1 MLWHP
6 REQFRYPPGIE
17 SCLKKLF
24 LEAGATGFQD
34 QWKGGW
40 SLWDPLGKKRYPEG
54 STGSIQICTRNRR
67 RANKLIPD

>member
-17 SCLKKLF
+17 SCLKKLV

-34 QWKGGW
+34 PWKDGW
-40 SLWDPLGKKRYPEG
+40 SRWDPLAEKRCPEG
-54 STGSIQICTRNRR
+54 STGNIQVYTRNRR
-67 RANKLIPD
+67 RAKKLIPA